1 MTEHSARPP
10 FSSTQIRQ
18 QRNRSCI
25 GGVGPFAGC
34 YDDDDSESVSGLPY
48 GRTVHARMVH
58 GHRNSVMIQGMA
70 SAAAFGIG
78 SADTTLQLGL
88 FQDWKVQ
95 WSAGYGLWNI

>member
-1 MTEHSARPP
+1 
-10 FSSTQIRQ
+10 
-18 QRNRSCI
+18 
-25 GGVGPFAGC
+25 
-34 YDDDDSESVSGLPY
+34 
-48 GRTVHARMVH
+48 
-58 GHRNSVMIQGMA
+58 MIQGMA